1 MRINPDISAGWR
13 IKEKLWCRAETGD
26 SSSSGDKMESGFPID
41 GFVNADTGET
51 MVVSEKSEGGGISR
65 LGRLNEGR

>member
-1 MRINPDISAGWR
+1 
-13 IKEKLWCRAETGD
+13 
-26 SSSSGDKMESGFPID
+26 MESGFPID

-51 MVVSEKSEGGGISR
+51 MVVSEKSEEGGISR